1 MYKTLD
7 SNIISDIEYHDKTA
21 PGSMAKELLDI
32 WALGKSPIK
41 IEIVQRYLQKYPL
54 KEVAQELSG
63 GFLKGFR
70 LKYTGPRIHR
80 ESPNL
85 LSAFQHMEALR

>member
-1 MYKTLD
+1 MYKALD

-41 IEIVQRYLQKYPL
+41 ILAEISTQR
-54 KEVAQELSG
+54 S
-63 GFLKGFR
+63 R
-70 LKYTGPRIHR
+70 TGVK
-80 ESPNL
+80 
-85 LSAFQHMEALR
+85 